1 MGVEALMS
9 CFRHCKWSRKC
20 YFQKT
25 VKRRTLDARDT
36 KKHGTWTLI
45 MKLFCVIWANI
56 GDHYAKNESRSSCGC
71 GKSSSSFFQLNAKV
85 RRSCKYRF
93 SYFFNFRTRPIP
105 GNGMTCKT
113 IAFSIQLTFESFKI
127 WQVLDPTSHLD
138 DVVVKTVVQLTI
150 NTHHGI
156 VEKQSVLQTGRKVL
170 TFRVSAVSRNW

>member
-1 MGVEALMS
+1 MLEILKNMG
-9 CFRHCKWSRKC
+9 HGPWSWN
-20 YFQKT
+20 F
-25 VKRRTLDARDT
+25 
-36 KKHGTWTLI
+36 
-45 MKLFCVIWANI
+45 FCVICANI
-56 GDHYAKNESRSSCGC
+56 GDYCAKKLSRSSCGC

-85 RRSCKYRF
+85 RRSCKYRL

-113 IAFSIQLTFESFKI
+113 IAFSIQLTFERLKI

-156 VEKQSVLQTGRKVL
+156 VEKQSVLETGRKVL
-170 TFRVSAVSRNW
+170 TFRVSAVYRNWQLAKEIELVRKWIYGQTEAN